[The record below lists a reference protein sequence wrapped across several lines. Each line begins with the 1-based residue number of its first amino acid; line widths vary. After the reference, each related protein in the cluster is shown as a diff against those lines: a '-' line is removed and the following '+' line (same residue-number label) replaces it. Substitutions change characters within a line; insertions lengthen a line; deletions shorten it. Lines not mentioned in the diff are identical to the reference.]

1 MLKNSPVLAEIPEQQ
16 QQSPVIARSGI
27 AAKQNTLRN
36 ISLII
41 TREYKNRI
49 MQRSFI
55 IGTIVMLV
63 LILIGACV
71 PTIITYIASTSNTPT
86 KLAVVNNA
94 GSVAGLQ
101 GSTLTHY
108 LQTNLNGTTSGTSST
123 SGQTTSGKPRFVLT
137 SDTPNAIPTLQ
148 QKVKS
153 GNLDI
158 LLVLERGANQAMH
171 FTYYTNASNTDD
183 ANVAQVQAMAGQL
196 NFLDTSSRLGL
207 TPAQTNSLF
216 AQPDFTIVNTGQN
229 QDTRSDGTR
238 LAGYFVAFA
247 GVILIFMSVFLYGT
261 MVATGVAEE
270 KGSRIMEILVN
281 AATPFQLMVGK
292 IVGIGAAGL
301 TQMTCFVLVGIVAFL
316 LQAPLTKAL
325 TGTTGGGLSVDIAN
339 VSVTLLLILLLYF
352 ILGFLLYATLFAAAG
367 ALVKRQDEVQNAI
380 QPLTWIFMIGYIVS
394 FIGISTPN
402 ATWLQIM
409 SFVPF
414 WTPTI
419 MLMRIGAGTVAW
431 WEIPLSVVLMLLA
444 TLVCALIGARIYR
457 FGILLYGQRPGFRQL
472 AKMVRTR

>member
-1 MLKNSPVLAEIPEQQ
+1 MIKNSPVLPETPEQQ
-16 QQSPVIARSGI
+16 QQSPVIARSGS
-27 AAKQNTLRN
+27 AANQNTLRN

-41 TREYKNRI
+41 RREYKNRV

-71 PTIITYIASTSNTPT
+71 PTIITYIASRSSSPT

-94 GSVAGLQ
+94 GTVAGLQ
-101 GSTLTHY
+101 GNTLTQY
-108 LQTNLNGTTSGTSST
+108 IQTNLNGTATGTSGTS
-123 SGQTTSGKPRFVLT
+123 GQSTSGKPRFVLT
-137 SDTPNAIPTLQ
+137 SGTSDAITTLQ

-153 GNLDI
+153 GGLNI
-158 LLVLERGANQAMH
+158 LLVLERGANQNMH
-171 FTYYTNASNTDD
+171 FTYYTNASSTDD

-229 QDTRSDGTR
+229 QDTRSEGAR
-238 LAGYFVAFA
+238 LTGYFVAFA
-247 GVILIFMSVFLYGT
+247 GVVLIFMSVFIYGT
-261 MVATGVAEE
+261 MVAMGVAEE

-281 AATPFQLMVGK
+281 AATPFQLLVGK

-316 LQAPLTKAL
+316 LQAPLTTAL
-325 TGTTGGGLSVDIAN
+325 TGNTGAGISVDIAN
-339 VSVTLLLILLLYF
+339 VSITLLLILLLYF

-380 QPLTWIFMIGYIVS
+380 QPITWLLMIGYIVS
-394 FIGISTPN
+394 FFGISTPN
-402 ATWLQIM
+402 ATWIKVM

-414 WTPTI
+414 WTPTL
-419 MLMRIGAGTVAW
+419 MLMRIGAGTLAW

-472 AKMVRTR
+472 AKLIRTR

>member
-1 MLKNSPVLAEIPEQQ
+1 MVKNSPVLAGVPEQQ
-16 QQSPVIARSGI
+16 QESPVIARAGT

-86 KLAVVNNA
+86 KLTVVNNA
-94 GSVAGLQ
+94 GTVAGLQ
-101 GSTLTHY
+101 GSILTHY
-108 LQTNLNGTTSGTSST
+108 IQTNLNGTASGTS
-123 SGQTTSGKPRFVLT
+123 GQGSSGKPRFVLT
-137 SDTPNAIPTLQ
+137 AGIPDAIPTLQ
-148 QKVKS
+148 QKVKN
-153 GNLDI
+153 GDVNI
-158 LLVLERGANQAMH
+158 LFILERSANQTLH

-183 ANVAQVQAMAGQL
+183 TNVAQVQAMAGQL
-196 NFLDTSSRLGL
+196 NFLDTSSRLSL

-216 AQPDFTIVNTGQN
+216 AQPDFTIIHTGQN
-229 QDTRSDGTR
+229 QDTRSEGVK
-238 LAGYFVAFA
+238 LAGYFIAFA

-281 AATPFQLMVGK
+281 AATPFQLLVGK

-316 LQAPLTKAL
+316 LQAPLTTAL
-325 TGTTGGGLSVDIAN
+325 TGTSGDGLSVDIAN
-339 VSVTLLLILLLYF
+339 VSVTLLLLLLLYF
-352 ILGFLLYATLFAAAG
+352 VLGFLLYATLFAAAG
-367 ALVKRQDEVQNAI
+367 ALVKRQDEVQNAV

-402 ATWLQIM
+402 VTWLQVM

-419 MLMRIGAGTVAW
+419 MLMRIGAGMVAW
-431 WEIPLSVVLMLLA
+431 WEIPLSIVVMLLA